1 MTTTQEAITELYN
14 SLDVPCPGPDWPVAP
29 LGPLL
34 ARLPIR
40 CIELPA
46 LTCQSAQDYLLRC
59 GALGERL
66 ALDDAAQEHDP
77 LAGFAYQGGECAFLF
92 VNGDDPVV
100 RRRFSM
106 AHELGHYVLHFRPTL
121 LRWREALAAGEDITA
136 YVFDAFTQRDVENAE
151 DDDRGQDYV
160 QREREAD
167 DFAASLLL
175 PPDLVAS
182 RSAALRDVFLTDRAG
197 LEERLAM
204 EFLVSRA
211 AMRRRLSDIKND
223 SFKVSSPDLNNPH
236 LNSLRNGGQRS

>member
-1 MTTTQEAITELYN
+1 MTTTQEAITKLYN
-14 SLDVPCPGPDWPVAP
+14 SLDVPYPSPDWPVAP

-46 LTCQSAQDYLLRC
+46 LTCQSAQDYLIRC
-59 GALGERL
+59 GALRERL
-66 ALDDAAQEHDP
+66 TLDDTAQEHDL

-121 LRWREALAAGEDITA
+121 LRWREALATGEDITA
-136 YVFDAFTQRDVENAE
+136 CVFDAFTQRDVENAE
-151 DDDRGQDYV
+151 DNDRGQDYV

-167 DFAASLLL
+167 EFAASLLL

-182 RSAALRDVFLTDRAG
+182 RRAALRDVFLTDQAG
-197 LEERLAM
+197 LEERLAI

-211 AMRRRLSDIKND
+211 AMRRRLGNIKDNTFKINGLDIN
-223 SFKVSSPDLNNPH
+223 SFG
-236 LNSLRNGGQRS
+236 NGGQRS